1 MTEMRVS
8 DQRGR
13 QREREQGLLGG
24 NNATDLLFFSL
35 SSLNYYR
42 PKDKVDVAKVGEMA
56 TSEQKKRISRQMTP
70 RETREI

>member
-1 MTEMRVS
+1 MI
-8 DQRGR
+8 
-13 QREREQGLLGG
+13 REGDKEKGNKVFLGE
-24 NNATDLLFFSL
+24 TMQPTCYFFSL